1 MGAAPAGPAGAPAD
15 GPRHGAHTDRM
26 PEAPRDRLRA
36 LPKSIA
42 TVCLSGSLPDKLE
55 AAASAGFQGV
65 EIFEQDLL
73 THDGPPEGIREM
85 AADLNLAI
93 TIFQPFR
100 DFEAMPEPQRRR
112 NMDRAERKFDVM
124 QALGTDLVLV
134 CSNTQPSALDDP
146 ERAAADLREMAE
158 RAAARGLRVGYE
170 ALAWGRHVNRW
181 RQAWDIV
188 QRADHPALG
197 LILDSFHTLS
207 LGDTLDGLSAEVPGE
222 RIAFVQLAD
231 APRLTMDVLGWSRH
245 FRNFPG
251 QGELDVPAF
260 TREVLAAGYR
270 GPLSLEVFND
280 EFRAAPARR
289 IARDGH
295 RSLIWLDSVIAA
307 PSVPAAPLPPPPA
320 LGGVEFLEFA
330 VDEARGRD
338 LATFVATLGFRLAG
352 RHRSK
357 AVELWRQGGVN
368 LVLNAEPDS
377 AAAGHFELHGASVCA
392 TALRVDNA
400 ARALSRAEALLC
412 SIWRERVGEGE
423 RAIPAVRAPDGT
435 LIYLVE
441 PGARSI
447 WESDFHLLVPEEPA
461 APGAL
466 AQVDHV
472 AHALTGGQ
480 MDGFVLFHRSV
491 FGLEPGA
498 PLDLPDPQGLVRSR
512 AMADPAGRVRMPLN
526 VSESRQ
532 TATGRFVSAMAGAG
546 VHHVA
551 FSTPDVAA
559 FVAGRTAP
567 MLEIPANY
575 YEDLGARFGLEDE
588 ALAALERGHLLYD
601 GDGQGGAFLHAFT
614 VSFEDRFFFE
624 VLERRG
630 GYDGY
635 GAANAGVR
643 MAAQARARPWMPG

>member
-1 MGAAPAGPAGAPAD
+1 MRGAHDPGAAGAG
-15 GPRHGAHTDRM
+15 
-26 PEAPRDRLRA
+26 

-73 THDGPPEGIREM
+73 THDGPPEAVRAM
-85 AADLNLAI
+85 AEDLGLAI

-112 NMDRAERKFDVM
+112 NLDRAERKFDVM
-124 QALGTDLVLV
+124 QALGTSLLLV
-134 CSNTQPSALDDP
+134 CSNVQAAALDDP
-146 ERAAADLREMAE
+146 SRAAADLREMAE
-158 RAAARGLRVGYE
+158 RAAARGLRLGYE

-188 QRADHPALG
+188 SRADHPALG

-207 LGDTLDGLSAEVPGE
+207 LGDTLDGLADAVPGG

-231 APRLTMDVLGWSRH
+231 APRLSMDALSWSRH

-251 QGELDVPAF
+251 QGELDVAGF
-260 TREVLAAGYR
+260 ARSVLAAGYR

-280 EFRAAPARR
+280 AFRAAPARQ

-295 RSLIWLDSVIAA
+295 RSLIWLDAVLAG
-307 PSVPAAPLPPPPA
+307 PSVPAAPLPA
-320 LGGVEFLEFA
+320 LPRLDGVEFLEFA
-330 VDEARGRD
+330 VDEAAGGE
-338 LATFVATLGFRLAG
+338 LSAFLSTLGFRMAG

-377 AAAGHFELHGASVCA
+377 AAAGHFALHGPSVCA
-392 TALRVDNA
+392 TALRVDDA
-400 ARALSRAEALLC
+400 GRALLRARALLC
-412 SIWRERVGEGE
+412 STWREPAGEGE
-423 RAIPAVRAPDGT
+423 RDIPAVRTPDGT
-435 LIYLVE
+435 LILLIE
-441 PGARSI
+441 PGAEGRSI
-447 WESDFHLLVPEEPA
+447 WESDFHLLPGAAEE
-461 APGAL
+461 PGAL
-466 AQVDHV
+466 GGIDHV
-472 AHALTGGQ
+472 AHALAEGQ
-480 MDGFVLFHRSV
+480 MDGFVLFHRAV
-491 FGLEPGA
+491 FGLEPRP

-512 AMADPAGRVRMPLN
+512 AMADPAERVRMPLN

-551 FSTPDVAA
+551 FAAPDAAA
-559 FVAGRTAP
+559 FVARRGAP
-567 MLEIPANY
+567 MLAIPENY
-575 YEDLGARFGLEDE
+575 YEDLGARFGLDD
-588 ALAALERGHLLYD
+588 ARLAGLERGHLLYD
-601 GDGQGGAFLHAFT
+601 ADGRGGEFLHAYTAPFA
-614 VSFEDRFFFE
+614 ERFFFE
-624 VLERRG
+624 VVERRG
-630 GYDGY
+630 GYAGY
-635 GAANAGVR
+635 GEANAGVR
-643 MAAQARARPWMPG
+643 MAAQARTRRAAR